1 MKFTNYAALFCAA
14 SLSACAT
21 PVVYNPV
28 LPYDKQAA
36 PISSLAIMPDALPSE
51 ATAQDLPTDY
61 SALSDMTIAQTNAM
75 VNAGTVSPAAGATGG
90 LIGTLIVAAID
101 ASIDANR
108 NSKFREM
115 LAAQEVDG
123 PTIFQAALEAAVT
136 DSGIQVS
143 FAEGSRDG
151 RDYYSNESIADIAN
165 GHVLDVLVANY
176 GYRIHSAGWVPSV
189 AADVILKDSATGAV
203 LMKERVAYGAPG
215 GTTVVASPYVQT
227 FTGGL
232 GSSTVIVA
240 YEEGYTFKNVD
251 GFTKEDPERAAK
263 GLELALQ
270 QTAGAIANLV
280 KQPLSG
286 DAMEAEALPAADE
299 QPDETPVESEQPLE
313 GTPAEM
319 EDMSDQET
327 APVEDA
333 EPVVETPTA
342 PEEKPASELDS
353 ASE

>member
-1 MKFTNYAALFCAA
+1 MKINNITALAAAGAITC
-14 SLSACAT
+14 CAT
-21 PVVYNPV
+21 PVNYNPV
-28 LPYDKQAA
+28 LPYNAEAVPVDA
-36 PISSLAIMPDALPSE
+36 ITIMPDPLPSE

-61 SALSDMTIAQTNAM
+61 AALSDMTIAQTNAM
-75 VNAGTVSPAAGATGG
+75 VNAGTVSPAAGAAGG
-90 LIGTLIVAAID
+90 IIGTLIVAAID

-123 PTIFQAALEAAVT
+123 PTIFQTALEAAVT

-151 RDYYSNESIADIAN
+151 RDYYSNERIADIAN

-189 AADVILKDSATGAV
+189 AADVILKDPATGTV

-215 GTTVVASPYVQT
+215 GTAVVASPYVQT

-251 GFTKEDPERAAK
+251 AFTNEDPERAAK

-270 QTAGAIANLV
+270 QTAAAIADLV
-280 KQPLSG
+280 KQPISG
-286 DAMEAEALPAADE
+286 DIIESESPPDATE
-299 QPDETPVESEQPLE
+299 QPEETPVESERPLE

-319 EDMSDQET
+319 EDISDQET

-333 EPVVETPTA
+333 KPLVETPTA
-342 PEEKPASELDS
+342 DEETLASKLDS
-353 ASE
+353 TSE